1 MAELVRVE
9 RREAIAIVTI
19 NRPEVRNALNPAALA
34 ELRAALEFVGR
45 NPAVACA
52 VLAGEGG
59 TFTTGDDLTE
69 TAAMDDVGFAD
80 MIEGFQ
86 SITRALRGMAMP
98 VIAAIEGYA
107 VGGGLEIAAAC
118 DLRVCAEDTIF
129 FCPEVRLGL
138 LLSNG
143 SSSILPRL
151 IGAGRTRELMLTD
164 GHGTQRLAGGDGP
177 NRQRLFWQ
185 EGKKAF
191 LLEQGGN
198 RLAAFAERCLNQAKE
213 PNIKHESSWT
223 TLLVDQS
230 RLALALGRLVILLL
244 IRKKGLHL
252 VQERERHRVGELVDD
267 GVRLFHHL
275 RCLRPL
281 PLQG

>member
-1 MAELVRVE
+1 MGDLVRVE
-9 RREAIAIVTI
+9 RREGIAVITI

-34 ELRAALEFVGR
+34 DLAAALEFVGR

-52 VLAGEGG
+52 ILAGEGG

-69 TAAMDDVGFAD
+69 TAAMDEVGFAA

-86 SITRALRGMAMP
+86 SITRALRAMAMP

-138 LLSNG
+138 LMSNG

-151 IGAGRTRELMLTD
+151 IGAGRTRELMLTGRRFD
-164 GHGTQRLAGGDGP
+164 AGWAERAGLV
-177 NRQRLFWQ
+177 NRVVPRG
-185 EGKKAF
+185 EV
-191 LLEQGGN
+191 
-198 RLAAFAERCLNQAKE
+198 LAAAVSMAGEVAANQLTAVRMTKQLLNRVEDADVGQ
-213 PNIKHESSWT
+213 
-223 TLLVDQS
+223 
-230 RLALALGRLVILLL
+230 ALAAETQAAREAFADPAAVAALKAEL
-244 IRKKGLHL
+244 
-252 VQERERHRVGELVDD
+252 ERWAARR
-267 GVRLFHHL
+267 R
-275 RCLRPL
+275 
-281 PLQG
+281 

>member
-1 MAELVRVE
+1 MTELVRVE
-9 RREAIAIVTI
+9 RRESIAIVTI

-34 ELRAALEFVGR
+34 ELRTELEFVGR
-45 NPAVACA
+45 NPAVDCA
-52 VLAGEGG
+52 VLTGAGV

-69 TAAMDDVGFAD
+69 TAAMDEVGFAD

-98 VIAAIEGYA
+98 VVAAIEGYA

-151 IGAGRTRELMLTD
+151 IGAGRTRELMLTGRRFD
-164 GHGTQRLAGGDGP
+164 AAWAERAGLVNRVVPPGAVLEAALAMAGEVAANQPGAVRMTKRLLNQVEEREVADALIEET
-177 NRQRLFWQ
+177 RATM
-185 EGKKAF
+185 E
-191 LLEQGGN
+191 
-198 RLAAFAERCLNQAKE
+198 AFADPAVVAALKAELERWAA
-213 PNIKHESSWT
+213 
-223 TLLVDQS
+223 
-230 RLALALGRLVILLL
+230 RR
-244 IRKKGLHL
+244 R
-252 VQERERHRVGELVDD
+252 
-267 GVRLFHHL
+267 
-275 RCLRPL
+275 
-281 PLQG
+281 

>member
-9 RREAIAIVTI
+9 RREAIALVTI

-34 ELRAALEFVGR
+34 DLRGALEFVGR
-45 NPAVACA
+45 VPAVACA

-69 TAAMDDVGFAD
+69 TAAMDDAGFAA

-98 VIAAIEGYA
+98 VIAAIEGFA

-138 LLSNG
+138 LMSNG

-151 IGAGRTRELMLTD
+151 IGAGRTRELMLTGRRFD
-164 GHGTQRLAGGDGP
+164 AT
-177 NRQRLFWQ
+177 W
-185 EGKKAF
+185 
-191 LLEQGGN
+191 
-198 RLAAFAERCLNQAKE
+198 AERAGLVNRVVPRGQVLDAALAMAGEVAANQPAAVRMTKSLLNQAE
-213 PNIKHESSWT
+213 DRE
-223 TLLVDQS
+223 VAE
-230 RLALALGRLVILLL
+230 ALAAETKATLEAFSDPAVVAALKAEL
-244 IRKKGLHL
+244 
-252 VQERERHRVGELVDD
+252 ERWAARSR
-267 GVRLFHHL
+267 
-275 RCLRPL
+275 
-281 PLQG
+281 

>member
-1 MAELVRVE
+1 MTELVRVE
-9 RREAIAIVTI
+9 RRESIAIVTI

-34 ELRAALEFVGR
+34 ELRTELEFVGR

-52 VLAGEGG
+52 VLAGAGG

-69 TAAMDDVGFAD
+69 TAAMDEVGFAD

-86 SITRALRGMAMP
+86 SITRALRAMAMP
-98 VIAAIEGYA
+98 VVAAIEGYA

-151 IGAGRTRELMLTD
+151 IGAGRTRELMLTGRRFD
-164 GHGTQRLAGGDGP
+164 AAWAERAGLVNRVVPHGAVLEAALAMAGEVAANQPGAVRMTKRLLNQVEEREVADALIEET
-177 NRQRLFWQ
+177 R
-185 EGKKAF
+185 AT
-191 LLEQGGN
+191 
-198 RLAAFAERCLNQAKE
+198 LAAFADPAVVAALKAELERWAA
-213 PNIKHESSWT
+213 
-223 TLLVDQS
+223 
-230 RLALALGRLVILLL
+230 RR
-244 IRKKGLHL
+244 R
-252 VQERERHRVGELVDD
+252 
-267 GVRLFHHL
+267 
-275 RCLRPL
+275 
-281 PLQG
+281 

>member
-1 MAELVRVE
+1 MAELVQVE

-19 NRPEVRNALNPAALA
+19 NRPGVRNALNAPALA

-52 VLAGEGG
+52 VLAGAGG

-69 TAAMDDVGFAD
+69 TAALDEGAFGT

-86 SITRALRGMAMP
+86 SITRALRAMAMP

-118 DLRVCAEDTIF
+118 DLRVCADDAIF

-143 SSSILPRL
+143 SSSLLPRL
-151 IGAGRTRELMLTD
+151 IGAGRTRELVLTGRRFD
-164 GHGTQRLAGGDGP
+164 ADWAERAGLVNRVVPHGAVLEAALAMADEVAANQSGAVRMTKRLLNQVEEREVAD
-177 NRQRLFWQ
+177 
-185 EGKKAF
+185 A
-191 LLEQGGN
+191 
-198 RLAAFAERCLNQAKE
+198 LAAETRAAAEAFADPAVAAALKAELERWA
-213 PNIKHESSWT
+213 
-223 TLLVDQS
+223 D
-230 RLALALGRLVILLL
+230 RR
-244 IRKKGLHL
+244 R
-252 VQERERHRVGELVDD
+252 
-267 GVRLFHHL
+267 
-275 RCLRPL
+275 
-281 PLQG
+281 

>member
-1 MAELVRVE
+1 MGELVRVE
-9 RREAIAIVTI
+9 RRDSTALVKI

-34 ELRAALEFVGR
+34 DLRAALEFVGR

-52 VLAGEGG
+52 ILAGEGG

-69 TAAMDDVGFAD
+69 TAAMEDAGFAD

-86 SITRALRGMAMP
+86 SITRALRAMAMP

-138 LLSNG
+138 LMSNG

-151 IGAGRTRELMLTD
+151 IGAGRTRELMLTGRRFD
-164 GHGTQRLAGGDGP
+164 AGWAERAGLV
-177 NRQRLFWQ
+177 NRVVPRG
-185 EGKKAF
+185 EV
-191 LLEQGGN
+191 
-198 RLAAFAERCLNQAKE
+198 LAAAVSMAGEVAANQLTAVRMTKQLLNRVEDAEVTQ
-213 PNIKHESSWT
+213 
-223 TLLVDQS
+223 
-230 RLALALGRLVILLL
+230 ALAAETQAAREAFADPAAVAALKAEL
-244 IRKKGLHL
+244 
-252 VQERERHRVGELVDD
+252 ERWAARR
-267 GVRLFHHL
+267 R
-275 RCLRPL
+275 
-281 PLQG
+281 

>member
-1 MAELVRVE
+1 MGDLVRVE
-9 RREAIAIVTI
+9 RREGIAVITI

-34 ELRAALEFVGR
+34 DLAAALEFVGR

-52 VLAGEGG
+52 ILAGEGG

-69 TAAMDDVGFAD
+69 TAAMDEVGFAA

-86 SITRALRGMAMP
+86 SITRALRAMAMP

-138 LLSNG
+138 LMSNG

-151 IGAGRTRELMLTD
+151 IGAGRTRELMLTGRRFD
-164 GHGTQRLAGGDGP
+164 AGWAERAGLV
-177 NRQRLFWQ
+177 NRVVPRG
-185 EGKKAF
+185 EV
-191 LLEQGGN
+191 
-198 RLAAFAERCLNQAKE
+198 LAAAVSMAGEVAANQLTAVRMTKQLLNRVEDAEVGQ
-213 PNIKHESSWT
+213 
-223 TLLVDQS
+223 
-230 RLALALGRLVILLL
+230 ALAAETQAAREAFADPAAMAALKAEL
-244 IRKKGLHL
+244 
-252 VQERERHRVGELVDD
+252 ERWAARR
-267 GVRLFHHL
+267 R
-275 RCLRPL
+275 
-281 PLQG
+281 

>member
-1 MAELVRVE
+1 VGELVRVE
-9 RREAIAIVTI
+9 RRDAIAIVTI

-34 ELRAALEFVGR
+34 DLRAALEFVGR

-52 VLAGEGG
+52 ILAGEGG

-69 TAAMDDVGFAD
+69 TAAMEDAGFAD

-86 SITRALRGMAMP
+86 SITRALRAMAMP

-138 LLSNG
+138 LMSNG

-151 IGAGRTRELMLTD
+151 IGAGRTRELMLTGRRFD
-164 GHGTQRLAGGDGP
+164 AGWAERAGLV
-177 NRQRLFWQ
+177 NRVVPRG
-185 EGKKAF
+185 EV
-191 LLEQGGN
+191 
-198 RLAAFAERCLNQAKE
+198 LAAAVSMAGEVAANQLTAVRMTKQLLKRVEDAEVGR
-213 PNIKHESSWT
+213 
-223 TLLVDQS
+223 
-230 RLALALGRLVILLL
+230 ALAAETQAAREAFADPAAMAALKAEL
-244 IRKKGLHL
+244 
-252 VQERERHRVGELVDD
+252 ERWAARR
-267 GVRLFHHL
+267 R
-275 RCLRPL
+275 
-281 PLQG
+281 

>member
-1 MAELVRVE
+1 MGELVRVE
-9 RREAIAIVTI
+9 RRDAIAIVTI

-34 ELRAALEFVGR
+34 DLRAALEFVGR

-52 VLAGEGG
+52 ILAGEGG

-69 TAAMDDVGFAD
+69 TAAMEDAGFAD

-86 SITRALRGMAMP
+86 SITRALRAMAMP

-138 LLSNG
+138 LMSNG

-151 IGAGRTRELMLTD
+151 IGAGRTRELMLTGRRFD
-164 GHGTQRLAGGDGP
+164 AGWAERAGLV
-177 NRQRLFWQ
+177 NRVVPRG
-185 EGKKAF
+185 EV
-191 LLEQGGN
+191 
-198 RLAAFAERCLNQAKE
+198 LAAAVFMAGEVAANQLTAVRMTKQLLNRVEDAEVTQ
-213 PNIKHESSWT
+213 
-223 TLLVDQS
+223 
-230 RLALALGRLVILLL
+230 ALAAETQAAREAFADPAAVAALKAEL
-244 IRKKGLHL
+244 
-252 VQERERHRVGELVDD
+252 ERWAARR
-267 GVRLFHHL
+267 R
-275 RCLRPL
+275 
-281 PLQG
+281 

>member
-1 MAELVRVE
+1 MTELVRVE
-9 RREAIAIVTI
+9 RREAIALVTI

-34 ELRAALEFVGR
+34 ELRNALEFLGR
-45 NPAVACA
+45 NPAVHCA

-69 TAAMDDVGFAD
+69 TAKMKDAEFGP

-86 SITRALRGMAMP
+86 AITRALRAMAMP

-138 LLSNG
+138 LMSNG

-151 IGAGRTRELMLTD
+151 IGAGRTRELMLTGRRFD
-164 GHGTQRLAGGDGP
+164 AAWAERAGLVNRIVARGEVLEAALAMAGEVAANQPAAVRVSKRLLNQAEDREVGAALAAET
-177 NRQRLFWQ
+177 R
-185 EGKKAF
+185 AA
-191 LLEQGGN
+191 
-198 RLAAFAERCLNQAKE
+198 LAAFADPAVAAALKAELERWAA
-213 PNIKHESSWT
+213 
-223 TLLVDQS
+223 
-230 RLALALGRLVILLL
+230 RR
-244 IRKKGLHL
+244 R
-252 VQERERHRVGELVDD
+252 
-267 GVRLFHHL
+267 
-275 RCLRPL
+275 
-281 PLQG
+281 

>member
-1 MAELVRVE
+1 MGALVRVE
-9 RREAIAIVTI
+9 RREGIAVITI

-34 ELRAALEFVGR
+34 DLAAALEFVGR

-52 VLAGEGG
+52 ILAGEGG

-69 TAAMDDVGFAD
+69 TAAMDEVGFAA

-86 SITRALRGMAMP
+86 SITRALRAMAMP

-138 LLSNG
+138 LMSNG

-151 IGAGRTRELMLTD
+151 IGAGRTRELMLTGRRFD
-164 GHGTQRLAGGDGP
+164 AGWAERAGLV
-177 NRQRLFWQ
+177 NRVVPRG
-185 EGKKAF
+185 EV
-191 LLEQGGN
+191 
-198 RLAAFAERCLNQAKE
+198 LAAAVSMAGEVAANQLTAVRMTKQLLNRVEDAEVGQ
-213 PNIKHESSWT
+213 
-223 TLLVDQS
+223 
-230 RLALALGRLVILLL
+230 ALAAETQAAREAFADPAAMAALKAEL
-244 IRKKGLHL
+244 
-252 VQERERHRVGELVDD
+252 ERWAARR
-267 GVRLFHHL
+267 R
-275 RCLRPL
+275 
-281 PLQG
+281 

>member
-1 MAELVRVE
+1 MTELVRVE
-9 RREAIAIVTI
+9 RREAVAIVTI

-151 IGAGRTRELMLTD
+151 IGAGRTRELLLTGRRFD
-164 GHGTQRLAGGDGP
+164 AGWAERAGLVNRVVPRGEVLDAALAMAGEVAANQPSAVRTTKRLLNQVEEREVA
-177 NRQRLFWQ
+177 
-185 EGKKAF
+185 AA
-191 LLEQGGN
+191 
-198 RLAAFAERCLNQAKE
+198 LAEETRATMDAFADPAVVAALKAELERWAA
-213 PNIKHESSWT
+213 
-223 TLLVDQS
+223 
-230 RLALALGRLVILLL
+230 RR
-244 IRKKGLHL
+244 R
-252 VQERERHRVGELVDD
+252 
-267 GVRLFHHL
+267 
-275 RCLRPL
+275 
-281 PLQG
+281 